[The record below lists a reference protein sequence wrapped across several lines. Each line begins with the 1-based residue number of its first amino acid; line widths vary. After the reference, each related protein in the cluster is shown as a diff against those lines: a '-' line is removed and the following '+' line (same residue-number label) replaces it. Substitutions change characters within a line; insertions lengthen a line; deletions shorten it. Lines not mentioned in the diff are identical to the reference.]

1 MLFGH
6 VSLQPLCATADK
18 LALSALVLEV
28 VDEVP
33 GEGDLLAGDEVTVL
47 AVLGVSLQVLLQVGP
62 VGRPEPAVLAV
73 VPPLVG
79 VVDVLQIVGR
89 GVGPGLEISLKK
101 FLIIS
106 FNFALLM
113 ILNLMPNFCEI

>member
-89 GVGPGLEISLKK
+89 GVGPDWEMRLKK
-101 FLIIS
+101 FYCITFDDVK
-106 FNFALLM
+106 FNAK
-113 ILNLMPNFCEI
+113 IL